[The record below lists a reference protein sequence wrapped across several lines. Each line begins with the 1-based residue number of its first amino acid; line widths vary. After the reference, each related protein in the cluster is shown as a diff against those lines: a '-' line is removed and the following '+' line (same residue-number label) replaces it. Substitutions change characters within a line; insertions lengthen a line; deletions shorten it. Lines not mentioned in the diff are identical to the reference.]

1 MEYEN
6 VATKRI
12 FGQLNSGDKRCPQD
26 GLKIPSAVMI
36 SSDLD
41 FRKVGSTATI
51 CTESMRFQVL
61 LFCFKDLKRQL
72 CIANPNAH
80 AEI

>member
-1 MEYEN
+1 MQLLK
-6 VATKRI
+6 VSL
-12 FGQLNSGDKRCPQD
+12 GQLNSRDKRYPQD

-41 FRKVGSTATI
+41 FTKVGSTATV
-51 CTESMRFQVL
+51 CMESMRFQVL
-61 LFCFKDLKRQL
+61 LFCFKDLKREL
-72 CIANPNAH
+72 CISNPNAH